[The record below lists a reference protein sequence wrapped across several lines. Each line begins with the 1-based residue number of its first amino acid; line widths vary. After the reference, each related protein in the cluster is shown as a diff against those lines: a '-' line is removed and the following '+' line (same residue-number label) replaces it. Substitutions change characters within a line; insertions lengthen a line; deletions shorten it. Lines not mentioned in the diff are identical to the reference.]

1 MVTFWD
7 LLFNIVRTQPEE
19 GHLFSAFKD
28 VAGNIKRGNIMFK
41 NNWTIINTH
50 RTLILYLV
58 PKSLKTPEETEVFD
72 NIFGKM
78 LWFNIIHTIL
88 GGM

>member
-1 MVTFWD
+1 
-7 LLFNIVRTQPEE
+7 
-19 GHLFSAFKD
+19 
-28 VAGNIKRGNIMFK
+28 MFK

-58 PKSLKTPEETEVFD
+58 PKSLKTPEEIEVFD

>member
-19 GHLFSAFKD
+19 GNLFSAFKD

-41 NNWTIINTH
+41 NN
-50 RTLILYLV
+50 
-58 PKSLKTPEETEVFD
+58 
-72 NIFGKM
+72 
-78 LWFNIIHTIL
+78 
-88 GGM
+88 